1 MFTTK
6 NTALLAPYGSMKHIA
21 LASKVGKG
29 KVDSPL
35 LAPYGSARFMP
46 LATKIGGGKHTITQ
60 ASNGE
65 GKGFGIS
72 TVTDPGKIPSARG

>member
-6 NTALLAPYGSMKHIA
+6 NTA
-21 LASKVGKG
+21 
-29 KVDSPL
+29 L

-46 LATKIGGGKHTITQ
+46 LATKVGEGKNPKSPFIAQ
-60 ASNGE
+60 FSNGE

-72 TVTDPGKIPSARG
+72 TVTDPGKIPSARD

>member
-6 NTALLAPYGSMKHIA
+6 NTA
-21 LASKVGKG
+21 
-29 KVDSPL
+29 L

-46 LATKIGGGKHTITQ
+46 LATKVGEGKNPKFITQ
-60 ASNGE
+60 SSNGE

-72 TVTDPGKIPSARG
+72 NTIDPGKIPSAS